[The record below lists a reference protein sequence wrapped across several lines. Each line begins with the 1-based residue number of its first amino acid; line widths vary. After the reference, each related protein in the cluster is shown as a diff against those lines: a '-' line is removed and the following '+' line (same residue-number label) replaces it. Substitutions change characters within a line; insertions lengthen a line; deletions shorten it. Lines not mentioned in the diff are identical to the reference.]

1 MTYRTGMCLPVV
13 AVHFTYG
20 GLTYAE
26 HGFLIDSQ
34 IRPNRNHQSKSKI
47 NNPNPQ
53 EKIRKMGIR

>member
-1 MTYRTGMCLPVV
+1 MCLPVV